1 MKRNRILAIGIALLL
16 AVQLLTPLAC
26 AAGTTLKLTAPDKL
40 PDVGQTF
47 TVTAEL
53 TGNTGLA
60 AVQLSLGY
68 DDSVVECTGIEN
80 GALVAGMLAASNP
93 YATRDGVG
101 AILAAATTTA
111 VKTDGSLAVFTFRVK
126 AAGDAK
132 LTLADALLSD
142 IDGKALSLSYSLPAL
157 IAQGSGSDS
166 GSGSGSDA
174 EKPGADDKKSDND
187 KKSEDD
193 KKSEEEQPADAAQ
206 EEVRTGSFRDVTS
219 AHWAFASVE
228 RAAEMG
234 LVTGYSNGTFRPD
247 TAVTRAQFVLML
259 WRMCGKPAAAK
270 AASFADASADWYQD
284 ALSWAVE
291 KGYVNGLSGTR
302 FGPDAP
308 ITRQQAMAILFRL
321 NGGQSGTE
329 LTLTGIYEQT
339 FADSTTI
346 AAWAKDATWWAVYH
360 ELVSGVG
367 GQPHRAGGQR
377 VPRTD
382 RGDPA
387 AVCGSIYDNGGSG
400 MKRRML
406 ALLLAVLT
414 LTMLT
419 AAAFAEDTEVL
430 GVYNVTGPLTVKN
443 GTKDGGF
450 YAGADTFELNCTGLT
465 GEYSLV
471 LLLAGDSAVPT
482 EGNIQYIDQT
492 SVKAGKVTFT
502 LKPKALTEG
511 TYNVYIST
519 TDKALDKV
527 ASFKYGEKPE
537 YTLGDVNGDGKVSAY
552 DASMIL
558 QHTVGLIDLAGVAAA
573 DVNKDGKISAYDAS
587 MILQYTV
594 GLITLD

>member
-53 TGNTGLA
+53 TGNIGLA

-142 IDGKALSLSYSLPAL
+142 TDGKALPLSYSLPAL

-174 EKPGADDKKSDND
+174 EKPGTDN

-193 KKSEEEQPADAAQ
+193 KKSEDEDKPEDEEKPADGAQ
-206 EEVRTGSFRDVTS
+206 EEVKSGSFRDVTS

-228 RAAEMG
+228 RAAELG
-234 LVTGYSNGTFRPD
+234 LVTGYSDGTFRPD
-247 TAVTRAQFVLML
+247 TPVTRAQFVLML

-291 KGYVNGLSGTR
+291 KGYVNGLSDTR

-346 AAWAKDATWWAVYH
+346 ASWAKDATWWAVYH

-367 GQPHRAGGQR
+367 GSRIAPEANASRAQI
-377 VPRTD
+377 
-382 RGDPA
+382 A
-387 AVCGSIYDNGGSG
+387 AI
-400 MKRRML
+400 
-406 ALLLAVLT
+406 LLRYADQFM
-414 LTMLT
+414 TMEE
-419 AAAFAEDTEVL
+419 AA
-430 GVYNVTGPLTVKN
+430 
-443 GTKDGGF
+443 
-450 YAGADTFELNCTGLT
+450 
-465 GEYSLV
+465 
-471 LLLAGDSAVPT
+471 
-482 EGNIQYIDQT
+482 
-492 SVKAGKVTFT
+492 
-502 LKPKALTEG
+502 
-511 TYNVYIST
+511 
-519 TDKALDKV
+519 
-527 ASFKYGEKPE
+527 
-537 YTLGDVNGDGKVSAY
+537 
-552 DASMIL
+552 
-558 QHTVGLIDLAGVAAA
+558 
-573 DVNKDGKISAYDAS
+573 
-587 MILQYTV
+587 
-594 GLITLD
+594 

>member
-291 KGYVNGLSGTR
+291 KGYVNGLSDTR

-339 FADSTTI
+339 FADSTAI
-346 AAWAKDATWWAVYH
+346 ASWAKDATWWAVYH

-367 GQPHRAGGQR
+367 GSRIAPEANASRAQI
-377 VPRTD
+377 
-382 RGDPA
+382 A
-387 AVCGSIYDNGGSG
+387 AI
-400 MKRRML
+400 
-406 ALLLAVLT
+406 LLRYADQFM
-414 LTMLT
+414 TMEE
-419 AAAFAEDTEVL
+419 AA
-430 GVYNVTGPLTVKN
+430 
-443 GTKDGGF
+443 
-450 YAGADTFELNCTGLT
+450 
-465 GEYSLV
+465 
-471 LLLAGDSAVPT
+471 
-482 EGNIQYIDQT
+482 
-492 SVKAGKVTFT
+492 
-502 LKPKALTEG
+502 
-511 TYNVYIST
+511 
-519 TDKALDKV
+519 
-527 ASFKYGEKPE
+527 
-537 YTLGDVNGDGKVSAY
+537 
-552 DASMIL
+552 
-558 QHTVGLIDLAGVAAA
+558 
-573 DVNKDGKISAYDAS
+573 
-587 MILQYTV
+587 
-594 GLITLD
+594 

>member
-93 YATRDGVG
+93 YATRGGVG

-174 EKPGADDKKSDND
+174 EKPGTDN

-193 KKSEEEQPADAAQ
+193 KKSEDEDKPEDEEKPADGAQ
-206 EEVRTGSFRDVTS
+206 EEVKSGSFRDVTRG
-219 AHWAFASVE
+219 HWACASVE
-228 RAAEMG
+228 RAAELG
-234 LVTGYSNGTFRPD
+234 LVTGYSDGTFRPD
-247 TAVTRAQFVLML
+247 TPVTRAQFVLML

-270 AASFADASADWYQD
+270 AASFADASAYWYQD

-291 KGYVNGLSGTR
+291 KGYVNGLSDTR

-346 AAWAKDATWWAVYH
+346 ASWAKDATWWAVYH

-367 GQPHRAGGQR
+367 GSRIAPEANASRAQI
-377 VPRTD
+377 
-382 RGDPA
+382 A
-387 AVCGSIYDNGGSG
+387 AI
-400 MKRRML
+400 
-406 ALLLAVLT
+406 LLRYADQFM
-414 LTMLT
+414 TMEE
-419 AAAFAEDTEVL
+419 AA
-430 GVYNVTGPLTVKN
+430 
-443 GTKDGGF
+443 
-450 YAGADTFELNCTGLT
+450 
-465 GEYSLV
+465 
-471 LLLAGDSAVPT
+471 
-482 EGNIQYIDQT
+482 
-492 SVKAGKVTFT
+492 
-502 LKPKALTEG
+502 
-511 TYNVYIST
+511 
-519 TDKALDKV
+519 
-527 ASFKYGEKPE
+527 
-537 YTLGDVNGDGKVSAY
+537 
-552 DASMIL
+552 
-558 QHTVGLIDLAGVAAA
+558 
-573 DVNKDGKISAYDAS
+573 
-587 MILQYTV
+587 
-594 GLITLD
+594 

>member
-174 EKPGADDKKSDND
+174 EKPGTDN

-193 KKSEEEQPADAAQ
+193 KKSEDEDKPEDEEKPADGAQ
-206 EEVRTGSFRDVTS
+206 EEVKSGSFRDVTS
-219 AHWAFASVE
+219 THWAFDSVE
-228 RAAEMG
+228 RAAELG
-234 LVTGYSNGTFRPD
+234 LVTGYSDGTFQPD
-247 TAVTRAQFVLML
+247 TPVTRAQFVLML

-291 KGYVNGLSGTR
+291 NGYVNGLSDTR

-346 AAWAKDATWWAVYH
+346 ASWAKDATWWAVYH

-367 GQPHRAGGQR
+367 GSRIAPEANASRAQI
-377 VPRTD
+377 
-382 RGDPA
+382 A
-387 AVCGSIYDNGGSG
+387 AI
-400 MKRRML
+400 
-406 ALLLAVLT
+406 LLRYADQFM
-414 LTMLT
+414 TMEE
-419 AAAFAEDTEVL
+419 AA
-430 GVYNVTGPLTVKN
+430 
-443 GTKDGGF
+443 
-450 YAGADTFELNCTGLT
+450 
-465 GEYSLV
+465 
-471 LLLAGDSAVPT
+471 
-482 EGNIQYIDQT
+482 
-492 SVKAGKVTFT
+492 
-502 LKPKALTEG
+502 
-511 TYNVYIST
+511 
-519 TDKALDKV
+519 
-527 ASFKYGEKPE
+527 
-537 YTLGDVNGDGKVSAY
+537 
-552 DASMIL
+552 
-558 QHTVGLIDLAGVAAA
+558 
-573 DVNKDGKISAYDAS
+573 
-587 MILQYTV
+587 
-594 GLITLD
+594 

>member
-60 AVQLSLGY
+60 AVQISLGY

-93 YATRDGVG
+93 HATRDGVG

-142 IDGKALSLSYSLPAL
+142 TDGKALPLSYSLPAL

-174 EKPGADDKKSDND
+174 EKPGTDN

-193 KKSEEEQPADAAQ
+193 KKSEDEDKPEDEEKPADGAQ
-206 EEVRTGSFRDVTS
+206 EEVKSGSFRDVTRG
-219 AHWAFASVE
+219 HWALASVE
-228 RAAEMG
+228 RAAELG
-234 LVTGYSNGTFRPD
+234 LVTGYSDGTFRPD
-247 TAVTRAQFVLML
+247 TPVTRAQFVLML

-291 KGYVNGLSGTR
+291 NGYVNGLSDTR

-367 GQPHRAGGQR
+367 GSRIAPEANASRAQI
-377 VPRTD
+377 
-382 RGDPA
+382 A
-387 AVCGSIYDNGGSG
+387 AI
-400 MKRRML
+400 
-406 ALLLAVLT
+406 LLRYADQFM
-414 LTMLT
+414 TMEE
-419 AAAFAEDTEVL
+419 AA
-430 GVYNVTGPLTVKN
+430 
-443 GTKDGGF
+443 
-450 YAGADTFELNCTGLT
+450 
-465 GEYSLV
+465 
-471 LLLAGDSAVPT
+471 
-482 EGNIQYIDQT
+482 
-492 SVKAGKVTFT
+492 
-502 LKPKALTEG
+502 
-511 TYNVYIST
+511 
-519 TDKALDKV
+519 
-527 ASFKYGEKPE
+527 
-537 YTLGDVNGDGKVSAY
+537 
-552 DASMIL
+552 
-558 QHTVGLIDLAGVAAA
+558 
-573 DVNKDGKISAYDAS
+573 
-587 MILQYTV
+587 
-594 GLITLD
+594 

>member
-80 GALVAGMLAASNP
+80 GALVAGMLAANNP
-93 YATRDGVG
+93 YATRGGVG

-142 IDGKALSLSYSLPAL
+142 IDGKALPLSYSLPAL

-174 EKPGADDKKSDND
+174 EKPGTDN

-193 KKSEEEQPADAAQ
+193 KKSEDEDKPEDEEKPADGAQ
-206 EEVRTGSFRDVTS
+206 EEVKSGSFRDVTS
-219 AHWAFASVE
+219 THWAFDSVE
-228 RAAEMG
+228 RAAELG
-234 LVTGYSNGTFRPD
+234 LVTGYSDGTFRPD
-247 TAVTRAQFVLML
+247 TPVTRAQFVLML

-291 KGYVNGLSGTR
+291 KGYVNGLSDTR

-346 AAWAKDATWWAVYH
+346 ASWAKDATWWAVYH

-367 GQPHRAGGQR
+367 GSRIAPEANASRAQI
-377 VPRTD
+377 
-382 RGDPA
+382 A
-387 AVCGSIYDNGGSG
+387 AI
-400 MKRRML
+400 
-406 ALLLAVLT
+406 LLRYADQFM
-414 LTMLT
+414 TMEE
-419 AAAFAEDTEVL
+419 AA
-430 GVYNVTGPLTVKN
+430 
-443 GTKDGGF
+443 
-450 YAGADTFELNCTGLT
+450 
-465 GEYSLV
+465 
-471 LLLAGDSAVPT
+471 
-482 EGNIQYIDQT
+482 
-492 SVKAGKVTFT
+492 
-502 LKPKALTEG
+502 
-511 TYNVYIST
+511 
-519 TDKALDKV
+519 
-527 ASFKYGEKPE
+527 
-537 YTLGDVNGDGKVSAY
+537 
-552 DASMIL
+552 
-558 QHTVGLIDLAGVAAA
+558 
-573 DVNKDGKISAYDAS
+573 
-587 MILQYTV
+587 
-594 GLITLD
+594 

>member
-93 YATRDGVG
+93 HATRGGIG
-101 AILAAATTTA
+101 AILAAAATTA

-142 IDGKALSLSYSLPAL
+142 TDGKALPLSYSLPAL

-174 EKPGADDKKSDND
+174 EKPGTDN

-193 KKSEEEQPADAAQ
+193 KKSEDEDKPEDEEKPADGAQ
-206 EEVRTGSFRDVTS
+206 EEVKSGSFRDVTS

-228 RAAEMG
+228 RAAELG
-234 LVTGYSNGTFRPD
+234 LVTGYSDGTFRPD
-247 TAVTRAQFVLML
+247 TPVTRAQFVLML

-270 AASFADASADWYQD
+270 AVSFADASADWYQD
-284 ALSWAVE
+284 ALSWAIE
-291 KGYVNGLSGTR
+291 KGYVNGLSDTR

-346 AAWAKDATWWAVYH
+346 ASWAKDATWWAVYH

-367 GQPHRAGGQR
+367 GSRIAPEANASRAQI
-377 VPRTD
+377 
-382 RGDPA
+382 A
-387 AVCGSIYDNGGSG
+387 AI
-400 MKRRML
+400 
-406 ALLLAVLT
+406 LLRYADQFM
-414 LTMLT
+414 TMEE
-419 AAAFAEDTEVL
+419 AA
-430 GVYNVTGPLTVKN
+430 
-443 GTKDGGF
+443 
-450 YAGADTFELNCTGLT
+450 
-465 GEYSLV
+465 
-471 LLLAGDSAVPT
+471 
-482 EGNIQYIDQT
+482 
-492 SVKAGKVTFT
+492 
-502 LKPKALTEG
+502 
-511 TYNVYIST
+511 
-519 TDKALDKV
+519 
-527 ASFKYGEKPE
+527 
-537 YTLGDVNGDGKVSAY
+537 
-552 DASMIL
+552 
-558 QHTVGLIDLAGVAAA
+558 
-573 DVNKDGKISAYDAS
+573 
-587 MILQYTV
+587 
-594 GLITLD
+594 

>member
-80 GALVAGMLAASNP
+80 GALIAGMLAASNP

-174 EKPGADDKKSDND
+174 EKPGTDN

-193 KKSEEEQPADAAQ
+193 KKSEDEDKPEDEEKPADGAQ
-206 EEVRTGSFRDVTS
+206 EEVKSGSFRDVTS

-228 RAAEMG
+228 RAAELG
-234 LVTGYSNGTFRPD
+234 LVTGYSDGTFRPD
-247 TAVTRAQFVLML
+247 TPVTRAQFVLML

-291 KGYVNGLSGTR
+291 KGYVNGLSDTR

-339 FADSTTI
+339 FADSTAI
-346 AAWAKDATWWAVYH
+346 ASWAKDATWWAVYH

-367 GQPHRAGGQR
+367 GSRIAPEANASRAQI
-377 VPRTD
+377 
-382 RGDPA
+382 A
-387 AVCGSIYDNGGSG
+387 AI
-400 MKRRML
+400 
-406 ALLLAVLT
+406 LLRYADQFM
-414 LTMLT
+414 TMEE
-419 AAAFAEDTEVL
+419 AA
-430 GVYNVTGPLTVKN
+430 
-443 GTKDGGF
+443 
-450 YAGADTFELNCTGLT
+450 
-465 GEYSLV
+465 
-471 LLLAGDSAVPT
+471 
-482 EGNIQYIDQT
+482 
-492 SVKAGKVTFT
+492 
-502 LKPKALTEG
+502 
-511 TYNVYIST
+511 
-519 TDKALDKV
+519 
-527 ASFKYGEKPE
+527 
-537 YTLGDVNGDGKVSAY
+537 
-552 DASMIL
+552 
-558 QHTVGLIDLAGVAAA
+558 
-573 DVNKDGKISAYDAS
+573 
-587 MILQYTV
+587 
-594 GLITLD
+594 

>member
-142 IDGKALSLSYSLPAL
+142 TDGKALPLSYSLPAL

-174 EKPGADDKKSDND
+174 EKPGTDN

-193 KKSEEEQPADAAQ
+193 KKSEDEDKPEDEEKPADGAQ
-206 EEVRTGSFRDVTS
+206 EEVKSGSFRDVTRG
-219 AHWAFASVE
+219 HWAFASVE
-228 RAAEMG
+228 RAAELG
-234 LVTGYSNGTFRPD
+234 LVAGYSDGTFRPD
-247 TAVTRAQFVLML
+247 TPVTRAQFVLML

-291 KGYVNGLSGTR
+291 KGYVNGLSDTR

-346 AAWAKDATWWAVYH
+346 ASWAKDATWWAVYH

-367 GQPHRAGGQR
+367 GSRIAPEANASRAQI
-377 VPRTD
+377 
-382 RGDPA
+382 A
-387 AVCGSIYDNGGSG
+387 AI
-400 MKRRML
+400 
-406 ALLLAVLT
+406 LLRYADQFM
-414 LTMLT
+414 TMEE
-419 AAAFAEDTEVL
+419 AA
-430 GVYNVTGPLTVKN
+430 
-443 GTKDGGF
+443 
-450 YAGADTFELNCTGLT
+450 
-465 GEYSLV
+465 
-471 LLLAGDSAVPT
+471 
-482 EGNIQYIDQT
+482 
-492 SVKAGKVTFT
+492 
-502 LKPKALTEG
+502 
-511 TYNVYIST
+511 
-519 TDKALDKV
+519 
-527 ASFKYGEKPE
+527 
-537 YTLGDVNGDGKVSAY
+537 
-552 DASMIL
+552 
-558 QHTVGLIDLAGVAAA
+558 
-573 DVNKDGKISAYDAS
+573 
-587 MILQYTV
+587 
-594 GLITLD
+594 

>member
-93 YATRDGVG
+93 YATRGGVG

-142 IDGKALSLSYSLPAL
+142 TDGKALPLSYSLPAL

-174 EKPGADDKKSDND
+174 EKPGTDN

-193 KKSEEEQPADAAQ
+193 KKSEDEDKPEDEEKPADGAQ
-206 EEVRTGSFRDVTS
+206 EEVKSGSFRDVTS

-228 RAAEMG
+228 RAAELG
-234 LVTGYSNGTFRPD
+234 LVTGYSDGTFRPD
-247 TAVTRAQFVLML
+247 TPVTRAQFVLML

-291 KGYVNGLSGTR
+291 KGYVNGLSDTR

-346 AAWAKDATWWAVYH
+346 ASWAKDATWWAAYH

-367 GQPHRAGGQR
+367 GSRIAPEANASRAQI
-377 VPRTD
+377 
-382 RGDPA
+382 A
-387 AVCGSIYDNGGSG
+387 AI
-400 MKRRML
+400 
-406 ALLLAVLT
+406 LLRYADQFM
-414 LTMLT
+414 TMEE
-419 AAAFAEDTEVL
+419 AA
-430 GVYNVTGPLTVKN
+430 
-443 GTKDGGF
+443 
-450 YAGADTFELNCTGLT
+450 
-465 GEYSLV
+465 
-471 LLLAGDSAVPT
+471 
-482 EGNIQYIDQT
+482 
-492 SVKAGKVTFT
+492 
-502 LKPKALTEG
+502 
-511 TYNVYIST
+511 
-519 TDKALDKV
+519 
-527 ASFKYGEKPE
+527 
-537 YTLGDVNGDGKVSAY
+537 
-552 DASMIL
+552 
-558 QHTVGLIDLAGVAAA
+558 
-573 DVNKDGKISAYDAS
+573 
-587 MILQYTV
+587 
-594 GLITLD
+594 

>member
-142 IDGKALSLSYSLPAL
+142 TDGKALPLSYSLPAL
-157 IAQGSGSDS
+157 IAQGST
-166 GSGSGSDA
+166 GSGSTG
-174 EKPGADDKKSDND
+174 ETPGADDKKSDDD

-193 KKSEEEQPADAAQ
+193 KTAEDDKKSEEKQPADTTQ
-206 EEVRTGSFRDVTS
+206 EEVK
-219 AHWAFASVE
+219 A
-228 RAAEMG
+228 
-234 LVTGYSNGTFRPD
+234 GTFRPD
-247 TAVTRAQFVLML
+247 TPVTRAQFVLML

-291 KGYVNGLSGTR
+291 NGYVNGLSDTR

-346 AAWAKDATWWAVYH
+346 ASWAKDATWWAVYH

-367 GQPHRAGGQR
+367 GSRIAPEANASRAQI
-377 VPRTD
+377 
-382 RGDPA
+382 A
-387 AVCGSIYDNGGSG
+387 AI
-400 MKRRML
+400 
-406 ALLLAVLT
+406 LLRYADQFM
-414 LTMLT
+414 TMEE
-419 AAAFAEDTEVL
+419 AA
-430 GVYNVTGPLTVKN
+430 
-443 GTKDGGF
+443 
-450 YAGADTFELNCTGLT
+450 
-465 GEYSLV
+465 
-471 LLLAGDSAVPT
+471 
-482 EGNIQYIDQT
+482 
-492 SVKAGKVTFT
+492 
-502 LKPKALTEG
+502 
-511 TYNVYIST
+511 
-519 TDKALDKV
+519 
-527 ASFKYGEKPE
+527 
-537 YTLGDVNGDGKVSAY
+537 
-552 DASMIL
+552 
-558 QHTVGLIDLAGVAAA
+558 
-573 DVNKDGKISAYDAS
+573 
-587 MILQYTV
+587 
-594 GLITLD
+594 

>member
-142 IDGKALSLSYSLPAL
+142 TDGKALPLSYSLPAL

-174 EKPGADDKKSDND
+174 EKPGTDN

-193 KKSEEEQPADAAQ
+193 KKSEDEDKPEDEEKPADGAQ
-206 EEVRTGSFRDVTS
+206 EEVKSGSFRDVTS

-228 RAAEMG
+228 RAAELG
-234 LVTGYSNGTFRPD
+234 LVTGYSDGTFRPD
-247 TAVTRAQFVLML
+247 TPVTRAQFVLML

-291 KGYVNGLSGTR
+291 KGYVNGLSDTR

-346 AAWAKDATWWAVYH
+346 ASWAKDATWWAVYH

-367 GQPHRAGGQR
+367 GSRIAPEANASRAQI
-377 VPRTD
+377 
-382 RGDPA
+382 A
-387 AVCGSIYDNGGSG
+387 AI
-400 MKRRML
+400 
-406 ALLLAVLT
+406 LLRYADKFM
-414 LTMLT
+414 TMEE
-419 AAAFAEDTEVL
+419 AA
-430 GVYNVTGPLTVKN
+430 
-443 GTKDGGF
+443 
-450 YAGADTFELNCTGLT
+450 
-465 GEYSLV
+465 
-471 LLLAGDSAVPT
+471 
-482 EGNIQYIDQT
+482 
-492 SVKAGKVTFT
+492 
-502 LKPKALTEG
+502 
-511 TYNVYIST
+511 
-519 TDKALDKV
+519 
-527 ASFKYGEKPE
+527 
-537 YTLGDVNGDGKVSAY
+537 
-552 DASMIL
+552 
-558 QHTVGLIDLAGVAAA
+558 
-573 DVNKDGKISAYDAS
+573 
-587 MILQYTV
+587 
-594 GLITLD
+594 

>member
-93 YATRDGVG
+93 YATRGGVG

-174 EKPGADDKKSDND
+174 EKPGTDN

-193 KKSEEEQPADAAQ
+193 KKSEDEDKPEDEEKPADGAQ
-206 EEVRTGSFRDVTS
+206 EEVKSGSFRDVTS

-228 RAAEMG
+228 RAAELG
-234 LVTGYSNGTFRPD
+234 LVTGYSDGTFRPD
-247 TAVTRAQFVLML
+247 TPVTRAQFVLML

-270 AASFADASADWYQD
+270 AVSFADASADWYQD
-284 ALSWAVE
+284 ALSWAIE
-291 KGYVNGLSGTR
+291 KGYVNGLSDTR

-346 AAWAKDATWWAVYH
+346 ASWAKDATWWAVYH

-367 GQPHRAGGQR
+367 GSRIAPEANASRAQI
-377 VPRTD
+377 
-382 RGDPA
+382 A
-387 AVCGSIYDNGGSG
+387 AI
-400 MKRRML
+400 
-406 ALLLAVLT
+406 LLRYADKFM
-414 LTMLT
+414 TMEE
-419 AAAFAEDTEVL
+419 AA
-430 GVYNVTGPLTVKN
+430 
-443 GTKDGGF
+443 
-450 YAGADTFELNCTGLT
+450 
-465 GEYSLV
+465 
-471 LLLAGDSAVPT
+471 
-482 EGNIQYIDQT
+482 
-492 SVKAGKVTFT
+492 
-502 LKPKALTEG
+502 
-511 TYNVYIST
+511 
-519 TDKALDKV
+519 
-527 ASFKYGEKPE
+527 
-537 YTLGDVNGDGKVSAY
+537 
-552 DASMIL
+552 
-558 QHTVGLIDLAGVAAA
+558 
-573 DVNKDGKISAYDAS
+573 
-587 MILQYTV
+587 
-594 GLITLD
+594 

>member
-142 IDGKALSLSYSLPAL
+142 TDGKALPLSYSLPAL

-174 EKPGADDKKSDND
+174 EKPGTDN

-193 KKSEEEQPADAAQ
+193 KKSEDEDKPEDEEKPADGAQ
-206 EEVRTGSFRDVTS
+206 EEVKSGSFRDVTRG
-219 AHWAFASVE
+219 HWAFASVE
-228 RAAEMG
+228 RAAELG
-234 LVTGYSNGTFRPD
+234 LVTGYSDGAFRPD
-247 TAVTRAQFVLML
+247 TPVTRAQFVLML
-259 WRMCGKPAAAK
+259 WRMCSKPAAAK

-291 KGYVNGLSGTR
+291 KGYVNGLSDTR

-346 AAWAKDATWWAVYH
+346 ASWAKDATWWAVYH

-367 GQPHRAGGQR
+367 GSRIAPEANASRAQI
-377 VPRTD
+377 
-382 RGDPA
+382 A
-387 AVCGSIYDNGGSG
+387 AI
-400 MKRRML
+400 
-406 ALLLAVLT
+406 LLRYADQFM
-414 LTMLT
+414 TMEE
-419 AAAFAEDTEVL
+419 AA
-430 GVYNVTGPLTVKN
+430 
-443 GTKDGGF
+443 
-450 YAGADTFELNCTGLT
+450 
-465 GEYSLV
+465 
-471 LLLAGDSAVPT
+471 
-482 EGNIQYIDQT
+482 
-492 SVKAGKVTFT
+492 
-502 LKPKALTEG
+502 
-511 TYNVYIST
+511 
-519 TDKALDKV
+519 
-527 ASFKYGEKPE
+527 
-537 YTLGDVNGDGKVSAY
+537 
-552 DASMIL
+552 
-558 QHTVGLIDLAGVAAA
+558 
-573 DVNKDGKISAYDAS
+573 
-587 MILQYTV
+587 
-594 GLITLD
+594 

>member
-60 AVQLSLGY
+60 AVQISLGY

-93 YATRDGVG
+93 HATRDGVG

-142 IDGKALSLSYSLPAL
+142 IDGKALPLSYSLPAL

-174 EKPGADDKKSDND
+174 EKPGTDN

-193 KKSEEEQPADAAQ
+193 KKSEDEDKPEDEEKPADGAQ
-206 EEVRTGSFRDVTS
+206 EEVKAGSFRDVTS

-228 RAAEMG
+228 RAAELG
-234 LVTGYSNGTFRPD
+234 LVTGYSDGTFRPD
-247 TAVTRAQFVLML
+247 THVTRAQFVLML

-291 KGYVNGLSGTR
+291 KGYVNGLSDTR

-346 AAWAKDATWWAVYH
+346 ASWAKDATWWAVYH

-367 GQPHRAGGQR
+367 GSRIAPEANASRAQI
-377 VPRTD
+377 
-382 RGDPA
+382 A
-387 AVCGSIYDNGGSG
+387 AI
-400 MKRRML
+400 
-406 ALLLAVLT
+406 LLRYADQFM
-414 LTMLT
+414 TMEE
-419 AAAFAEDTEVL
+419 AA
-430 GVYNVTGPLTVKN
+430 
-443 GTKDGGF
+443 
-450 YAGADTFELNCTGLT
+450 
-465 GEYSLV
+465 
-471 LLLAGDSAVPT
+471 
-482 EGNIQYIDQT
+482 
-492 SVKAGKVTFT
+492 
-502 LKPKALTEG
+502 
-511 TYNVYIST
+511 
-519 TDKALDKV
+519 
-527 ASFKYGEKPE
+527 
-537 YTLGDVNGDGKVSAY
+537 
-552 DASMIL
+552 
-558 QHTVGLIDLAGVAAA
+558 
-573 DVNKDGKISAYDAS
+573 
-587 MILQYTV
+587 
-594 GLITLD
+594 

>member
-26 AAGTTLKLTAPDKL
+26 AAGATLKLTAPDKL

-93 YATRDGVG
+93 HATRGGVG

-142 IDGKALSLSYSLPAL
+142 TDGKALPLSYSLPAL

-174 EKPGADDKKSDND
+174 EKPGTDN

-193 KKSEEEQPADAAQ
+193 KKSEDEDKPEDEEKPADGAQ
-206 EEVRTGSFRDVTS
+206 EEVKSGSFRDVTS
-219 AHWAFASVE
+219 THWAFASVE
-228 RAAEMG
+228 RAAELG
-234 LVTGYSNGTFRPD
+234 LVTGYSDGTFRPD
-247 TAVTRAQFVLML
+247 TPVTRAQFVLML

-291 KGYVNGLSGTR
+291 KGYVNGLSDTR

-346 AAWAKDATWWAVYH
+346 ASWAKDATWWAVYH

-367 GQPHRAGGQR
+367 GSRIAPEANASRAQI
-377 VPRTD
+377 
-382 RGDPA
+382 A
-387 AVCGSIYDNGGSG
+387 AI
-400 MKRRML
+400 
-406 ALLLAVLT
+406 LLRYADQFM
-414 LTMLT
+414 TMEE
-419 AAAFAEDTEVL
+419 AA
-430 GVYNVTGPLTVKN
+430 
-443 GTKDGGF
+443 
-450 YAGADTFELNCTGLT
+450 
-465 GEYSLV
+465 
-471 LLLAGDSAVPT
+471 
-482 EGNIQYIDQT
+482 
-492 SVKAGKVTFT
+492 
-502 LKPKALTEG
+502 
-511 TYNVYIST
+511 
-519 TDKALDKV
+519 
-527 ASFKYGEKPE
+527 
-537 YTLGDVNGDGKVSAY
+537 
-552 DASMIL
+552 
-558 QHTVGLIDLAGVAAA
+558 
-573 DVNKDGKISAYDAS
+573 
-587 MILQYTV
+587 
-594 GLITLD
+594 

>member
-26 AAGTTLKLTAPDKL
+26 AAGATLKLTAPDKL

-93 YATRDGVG
+93 YATRGGVG

-142 IDGKALSLSYSLPAL
+142 TDGKALSLSYSLPAL

-174 EKPGADDKKSDND
+174 EKPGTDN

-193 KKSEEEQPADAAQ
+193 KKSEDEDKPEDEEKPADGAQ
-206 EEVRTGSFRDVTS
+206 EEVKSGSFRDVTS
-219 AHWAFASVE
+219 THWAFDSVE
-228 RAAEMG
+228 RAAELG
-234 LVTGYSNGTFRPD
+234 LVTGYSDGTFRPD
-247 TAVTRAQFVLML
+247 TPVTRAQFVLML

-291 KGYVNGLSGTR
+291 KGYVNGLSDTR

-346 AAWAKDATWWAVYH
+346 ASWAKDATWWAVYH

-367 GQPHRAGGQR
+367 GSRIAPEANASRAQI
-377 VPRTD
+377 
-382 RGDPA
+382 A
-387 AVCGSIYDNGGSG
+387 AI
-400 MKRRML
+400 
-406 ALLLAVLT
+406 LLRYADQFM
-414 LTMLT
+414 TMEE
-419 AAAFAEDTEVL
+419 AA
-430 GVYNVTGPLTVKN
+430 
-443 GTKDGGF
+443 
-450 YAGADTFELNCTGLT
+450 
-465 GEYSLV
+465 
-471 LLLAGDSAVPT
+471 
-482 EGNIQYIDQT
+482 
-492 SVKAGKVTFT
+492 
-502 LKPKALTEG
+502 
-511 TYNVYIST
+511 
-519 TDKALDKV
+519 
-527 ASFKYGEKPE
+527 
-537 YTLGDVNGDGKVSAY
+537 
-552 DASMIL
+552 
-558 QHTVGLIDLAGVAAA
+558 
-573 DVNKDGKISAYDAS
+573 
-587 MILQYTV
+587 
-594 GLITLD
+594 

>member
-40 PDVGQTF
+40 PDVGQTC

-142 IDGKALSLSYSLPAL
+142 TDGKALPLSYSLPAL

-174 EKPGADDKKSDND
+174 EKPGTDN

-193 KKSEEEQPADAAQ
+193 KKSEDEDKPEDEEKPADGAQ
-206 EEVRTGSFRDVTS
+206 EEVKSGSFRDVTRG
-219 AHWAFASVE
+219 HWAFASVE
-228 RAAEMG
+228 RAAELG
-234 LVTGYSNGTFRPD
+234 LVTGYSDGTFRPD
-247 TAVTRAQFVLML
+247 TPVTRAQFVLML

-291 KGYVNGLSGTR
+291 KGYVNGLSDTR

-346 AAWAKDATWWAVYH
+346 ASWAKDATWWAVYH

-367 GQPHRAGGQR
+367 GSRIAPEANASRAQI
-377 VPRTD
+377 
-382 RGDPA
+382 A
-387 AVCGSIYDNGGSG
+387 AI
-400 MKRRML
+400 
-406 ALLLAVLT
+406 LLRYADQFM
-414 LTMLT
+414 TMEE
-419 AAAFAEDTEVL
+419 AA
-430 GVYNVTGPLTVKN
+430 
-443 GTKDGGF
+443 
-450 YAGADTFELNCTGLT
+450 
-465 GEYSLV
+465 
-471 LLLAGDSAVPT
+471 
-482 EGNIQYIDQT
+482 
-492 SVKAGKVTFT
+492 
-502 LKPKALTEG
+502 
-511 TYNVYIST
+511 
-519 TDKALDKV
+519 
-527 ASFKYGEKPE
+527 
-537 YTLGDVNGDGKVSAY
+537 
-552 DASMIL
+552 
-558 QHTVGLIDLAGVAAA
+558 
-573 DVNKDGKISAYDAS
+573 
-587 MILQYTV
+587 
-594 GLITLD
+594 

>member
-228 RAAEMG
+228 RAAELG
-234 LVTGYSNGTFRPD
+234 LVTGYSDGTFRPD
-247 TAVTRAQFVLML
+247 TPVTRAQFVLML

-291 KGYVNGLSGTR
+291 KGYVNGLSDTR
-302 FGPDAP
+302 FGPDTP

-346 AAWAKDATWWAVYH
+346 ASWAKDATWWAVYH

-367 GQPHRAGGQR
+367 GSRIAPEANASRAQI
-377 VPRTD
+377 
-382 RGDPA
+382 A
-387 AVCGSIYDNGGSG
+387 AI
-400 MKRRML
+400 
-406 ALLLAVLT
+406 LLRYADQFM
-414 LTMLT
+414 TMEE
-419 AAAFAEDTEVL
+419 AA
-430 GVYNVTGPLTVKN
+430 
-443 GTKDGGF
+443 
-450 YAGADTFELNCTGLT
+450 
-465 GEYSLV
+465 
-471 LLLAGDSAVPT
+471 
-482 EGNIQYIDQT
+482 
-492 SVKAGKVTFT
+492 
-502 LKPKALTEG
+502 
-511 TYNVYIST
+511 
-519 TDKALDKV
+519 
-527 ASFKYGEKPE
+527 
-537 YTLGDVNGDGKVSAY
+537 
-552 DASMIL
+552 
-558 QHTVGLIDLAGVAAA
+558 
-573 DVNKDGKISAYDAS
+573 
-587 MILQYTV
+587 
-594 GLITLD
+594 

>member
-174 EKPGADDKKSDND
+174 EKPGTDNKKP
-187 KKSEDD
+187 EDD
-193 KKSEEEQPADAAQ
+193 KKSEDEDKPEDEEKPADGAQ
-206 EEVRTGSFRDVTS
+206 EEVKSGSFRDVTS

-228 RAAEMG
+228 RAAELG
-234 LVTGYSNGTFRPD
+234 LVTGYSDGTFRPD
-247 TAVTRAQFVLML
+247 TPVTRAQFVLML

-291 KGYVNGLSGTR
+291 KGYVNGLSDTR

-367 GQPHRAGGQR
+367 GSRIAPEANASRAQI
-377 VPRTD
+377 
-382 RGDPA
+382 A
-387 AVCGSIYDNGGSG
+387 AI
-400 MKRRML
+400 
-406 ALLLAVLT
+406 LLRYADQFM
-414 LTMLT
+414 TMEE
-419 AAAFAEDTEVL
+419 AA
-430 GVYNVTGPLTVKN
+430 
-443 GTKDGGF
+443 
-450 YAGADTFELNCTGLT
+450 
-465 GEYSLV
+465 
-471 LLLAGDSAVPT
+471 
-482 EGNIQYIDQT
+482 
-492 SVKAGKVTFT
+492 
-502 LKPKALTEG
+502 
-511 TYNVYIST
+511 
-519 TDKALDKV
+519 
-527 ASFKYGEKPE
+527 
-537 YTLGDVNGDGKVSAY
+537 
-552 DASMIL
+552 
-558 QHTVGLIDLAGVAAA
+558 
-573 DVNKDGKISAYDAS
+573 
-587 MILQYTV
+587 
-594 GLITLD
+594 

>member
-142 IDGKALSLSYSLPAL
+142 TDGKALPLSYSLPAL

-174 EKPGADDKKSDND
+174 EKPGTDN

-193 KKSEEEQPADAAQ
+193 KKSEDEDKPEDEEKPADGAQ
-206 EEVRTGSFRDVTS
+206 EEVKAGSFRDVTS

-228 RAAEMG
+228 RAAELG
-234 LVTGYSNGTFRPD
+234 LVTGYSDGTFRPD
-247 TAVTRAQFVLML
+247 THVTRAQFVLML

-291 KGYVNGLSGTR
+291 NGYVNGLSDTR

-346 AAWAKDATWWAVYH
+346 ASWAKDATWWAVYH

-367 GQPHRAGGQR
+367 GSRIAPEANASRAQI
-377 VPRTD
+377 
-382 RGDPA
+382 A
-387 AVCGSIYDNGGSG
+387 AI
-400 MKRRML
+400 
-406 ALLLAVLT
+406 LLRYADQFM
-414 LTMLT
+414 TMEE
-419 AAAFAEDTEVL
+419 AA
-430 GVYNVTGPLTVKN
+430 
-443 GTKDGGF
+443 
-450 YAGADTFELNCTGLT
+450 
-465 GEYSLV
+465 
-471 LLLAGDSAVPT
+471 
-482 EGNIQYIDQT
+482 
-492 SVKAGKVTFT
+492 
-502 LKPKALTEG
+502 
-511 TYNVYIST
+511 
-519 TDKALDKV
+519 
-527 ASFKYGEKPE
+527 
-537 YTLGDVNGDGKVSAY
+537 
-552 DASMIL
+552 
-558 QHTVGLIDLAGVAAA
+558 
-573 DVNKDGKISAYDAS
+573 
-587 MILQYTV
+587 
-594 GLITLD
+594 

>member
-93 YATRDGVG
+93 YATRGGVG

-228 RAAEMG
+228 RAAELG
-234 LVTGYSNGTFRPD
+234 LVTGYSDGTFRPD
-247 TAVTRAQFVLML
+247 TPVTRAQFVLML

-291 KGYVNGLSGTR
+291 KGYVNGLSDTR

-339 FADSTTI
+339 FADSTAI
-346 AAWAKDATWWAVYH
+346 ASWAKDATWWAVYH

-367 GQPHRAGGQR
+367 GSRIAPEANASRAQI
-377 VPRTD
+377 
-382 RGDPA
+382 A
-387 AVCGSIYDNGGSG
+387 AI
-400 MKRRML
+400 
-406 ALLLAVLT
+406 LLRYADQFM
-414 LTMLT
+414 TMEE
-419 AAAFAEDTEVL
+419 AA
-430 GVYNVTGPLTVKN
+430 
-443 GTKDGGF
+443 
-450 YAGADTFELNCTGLT
+450 
-465 GEYSLV
+465 
-471 LLLAGDSAVPT
+471 
-482 EGNIQYIDQT
+482 
-492 SVKAGKVTFT
+492 
-502 LKPKALTEG
+502 
-511 TYNVYIST
+511 
-519 TDKALDKV
+519 
-527 ASFKYGEKPE
+527 
-537 YTLGDVNGDGKVSAY
+537 
-552 DASMIL
+552 
-558 QHTVGLIDLAGVAAA
+558 
-573 DVNKDGKISAYDAS
+573 
-587 MILQYTV
+587 
-594 GLITLD
+594 

>member
-93 YATRDGVG
+93 YATRGGVG

-142 IDGKALSLSYSLPAL
+142 TDGKALPLSYSLPAL

-174 EKPGADDKKSDND
+174 EKPGTDN

-193 KKSEEEQPADAAQ
+193 KKSEDEDKPEDEEKPADGAQ
-206 EEVRTGSFRDVTS
+206 EEVKSGSFRDVTS

-228 RAAEMG
+228 RAAELG
-234 LVTGYSNGTFRPD
+234 LVTGYSDGTFRPD
-247 TAVTRAQFVLML
+247 THVTRAQFVLML

-291 KGYVNGLSGTR
+291 KGYVNGLSDTR

-346 AAWAKDATWWAVYH
+346 DAWAKDATWWAVYH

-367 GQPHRAGGQR
+367 GSRIAPEANASRAQI
-377 VPRTD
+377 
-382 RGDPA
+382 A
-387 AVCGSIYDNGGSG
+387 AI
-400 MKRRML
+400 
-406 ALLLAVLT
+406 LLRYADQFM
-414 LTMLT
+414 TMEE
-419 AAAFAEDTEVL
+419 AA
-430 GVYNVTGPLTVKN
+430 
-443 GTKDGGF
+443 
-450 YAGADTFELNCTGLT
+450 
-465 GEYSLV
+465 
-471 LLLAGDSAVPT
+471 
-482 EGNIQYIDQT
+482 
-492 SVKAGKVTFT
+492 
-502 LKPKALTEG
+502 
-511 TYNVYIST
+511 
-519 TDKALDKV
+519 
-527 ASFKYGEKPE
+527 
-537 YTLGDVNGDGKVSAY
+537 
-552 DASMIL
+552 
-558 QHTVGLIDLAGVAAA
+558 
-573 DVNKDGKISAYDAS
+573 
-587 MILQYTV
+587 
-594 GLITLD
+594 

>member
-26 AAGTTLKLTAPDKL
+26 AAGATLKLTAPDKL

-80 GALVAGMLAASNP
+80 GALIAGMLAASNP

-174 EKPGADDKKSDND
+174 EKPGTDN

-193 KKSEEEQPADAAQ
+193 KKSEDEDKPEDEEKPADGAQ
-206 EEVRTGSFRDVTS
+206 EEVKSGSFRDVTS

-228 RAAEMG
+228 RAAELG
-234 LVTGYSNGTFRPD
+234 LVTGYSDGTFRPD
-247 TAVTRAQFVLML
+247 THVTRAQFVLML

-291 KGYVNGLSGTR
+291 KGYVNGLSDTR

-339 FADSTTI
+339 FADSTAI
-346 AAWAKDATWWAVYH
+346 ASWAKDATWWAVYH

-367 GQPHRAGGQR
+367 GSRIAPEANASRAQI
-377 VPRTD
+377 
-382 RGDPA
+382 A
-387 AVCGSIYDNGGSG
+387 AI
-400 MKRRML
+400 
-406 ALLLAVLT
+406 LLRYADQFM
-414 LTMLT
+414 TMEE
-419 AAAFAEDTEVL
+419 AA
-430 GVYNVTGPLTVKN
+430 
-443 GTKDGGF
+443 
-450 YAGADTFELNCTGLT
+450 
-465 GEYSLV
+465 
-471 LLLAGDSAVPT
+471 
-482 EGNIQYIDQT
+482 
-492 SVKAGKVTFT
+492 
-502 LKPKALTEG
+502 
-511 TYNVYIST
+511 
-519 TDKALDKV
+519 
-527 ASFKYGEKPE
+527 
-537 YTLGDVNGDGKVSAY
+537 
-552 DASMIL
+552 
-558 QHTVGLIDLAGVAAA
+558 
-573 DVNKDGKISAYDAS
+573 
-587 MILQYTV
+587 
-594 GLITLD
+594 

>member
-174 EKPGADDKKSDND
+174 EKPGTDN

-193 KKSEEEQPADAAQ
+193 KKSEDEDKPEDEEKPADGAQ
-206 EEVRTGSFRDVTS
+206 EEVKSGSFRDVTS

-228 RAAEMG
+228 RAAELG
-234 LVTGYSNGTFRPD
+234 LVTGYSDGTFRPD
-247 TAVTRAQFVLML
+247 AAVTRAQFVLML

-291 KGYVNGLSGTR
+291 KGYVNGLSDTR

-346 AAWAKDATWWAVYH
+346 ASWAKDATWWAVYH

-367 GQPHRAGGQR
+367 GSRIAPEANASRAQI
-377 VPRTD
+377 
-382 RGDPA
+382 A
-387 AVCGSIYDNGGSG
+387 AI
-400 MKRRML
+400 
-406 ALLLAVLT
+406 LLRYADQFM
-414 LTMLT
+414 TMEE
-419 AAAFAEDTEVL
+419 AA
-430 GVYNVTGPLTVKN
+430 
-443 GTKDGGF
+443 
-450 YAGADTFELNCTGLT
+450 
-465 GEYSLV
+465 
-471 LLLAGDSAVPT
+471 
-482 EGNIQYIDQT
+482 
-492 SVKAGKVTFT
+492 
-502 LKPKALTEG
+502 
-511 TYNVYIST
+511 
-519 TDKALDKV
+519 
-527 ASFKYGEKPE
+527 
-537 YTLGDVNGDGKVSAY
+537 
-552 DASMIL
+552 
-558 QHTVGLIDLAGVAAA
+558 
-573 DVNKDGKISAYDAS
+573 
-587 MILQYTV
+587 
-594 GLITLD
+594 

>member
-142 IDGKALSLSYSLPAL
+142 IDGKALPLSYSLPAL

-174 EKPGADDKKSDND
+174 EKPGTDN

-193 KKSEEEQPADAAQ
+193 KKSEDEDKPEDEEKPADGAQ
-206 EEVRTGSFRDVTS
+206 EEVKSGSFRDVTS

-228 RAAEMG
+228 RAAELG
-234 LVTGYSNGTFRPD
+234 LVTGYSDGTFRPD
-247 TAVTRAQFVLML
+247 TPVTRAQFVLML

-291 KGYVNGLSGTR
+291 KGYVNGLSDTR

-346 AAWAKDATWWAVYH
+346 ASWAKDATWWAVYH

-367 GQPHRAGGQR
+367 GSRIAPEANASRAQI
-377 VPRTD
+377 
-382 RGDPA
+382 A
-387 AVCGSIYDNGGSG
+387 AI
-400 MKRRML
+400 
-406 ALLLAVLT
+406 LLRYADQFM
-414 LTMLT
+414 TMEE
-419 AAAFAEDTEVL
+419 AA
-430 GVYNVTGPLTVKN
+430 
-443 GTKDGGF
+443 
-450 YAGADTFELNCTGLT
+450 
-465 GEYSLV
+465 
-471 LLLAGDSAVPT
+471 
-482 EGNIQYIDQT
+482 
-492 SVKAGKVTFT
+492 
-502 LKPKALTEG
+502 
-511 TYNVYIST
+511 
-519 TDKALDKV
+519 
-527 ASFKYGEKPE
+527 
-537 YTLGDVNGDGKVSAY
+537 
-552 DASMIL
+552 
-558 QHTVGLIDLAGVAAA
+558 
-573 DVNKDGKISAYDAS
+573 
-587 MILQYTV
+587 
-594 GLITLD
+594 

>member
-93 YATRDGVG
+93 YATRGGVG

-142 IDGKALSLSYSLPAL
+142 TDGKALSLSYSLPAL
-157 IAQGSGSDS
+157 IAQGST
-166 GSGSGSDA
+166 GSGSTG
-174 EKPGADDKKSDND
+174 ETPGADDKKSDDD
-187 KKSEDD
+187 KKSEDDKTAEDD
-193 KKSEEEQPADAAQ
+193 KKSEEEKPADTTQ
-206 EEVRTGSFRDVTS
+206 EEVKAGSFRDVTS
-219 AHWAFASVE
+219 THWAFASVE
-228 RAAEMG
+228 RAAELG
-234 LVTGYSNGTFRPD
+234 LVTGYSDGTFRPD
-247 TAVTRAQFVLML
+247 TPVTRAQFVLML

-291 KGYVNGLSGTR
+291 KGYVNGLSDTR

-346 AAWAKDATWWAVYH
+346 ASWAKDATWWAVYH

-367 GQPHRAGGQR
+367 G
-377 VPRTD
+377 
-382 RGDPA
+382 
-387 AVCGSIYDNGGSG
+387 SSS
-400 MKRRML
+400 
-406 ALLLAVLT
+406 
-414 LTMLT
+414 
-419 AAAFAEDTEVL
+419 
-430 GVYNVTGPLTVKN
+430 
-443 GTKDGGF
+443 TK
-450 YAGADTFELNCTGLT
+450 
-465 GEYSLV
+465 
-471 LLLAGDSAVPT
+471 
-482 EGNIQYIDQT
+482 
-492 SVKAGKVTFT
+492 
-502 LKPKALTEG
+502 
-511 TYNVYIST
+511 
-519 TDKALDKV
+519 
-527 ASFKYGEKPE
+527 
-537 YTLGDVNGDGKVSAY
+537 
-552 DASMIL
+552 
-558 QHTVGLIDLAGVAAA
+558 
-573 DVNKDGKISAYDAS
+573 
-587 MILQYTV
+587 
-594 GLITLD
+594 

>member
-93 YATRDGVG
+93 YATRGGVG

-174 EKPGADDKKSDND
+174 EKPGTDN

-193 KKSEEEQPADAAQ
+193 KKSEDEDKPEDEEKPADGAQ
-206 EEVRTGSFRDVTS
+206 EEVKSGSFRDVTS
-219 AHWAFASVE
+219 THWAFASVE
-228 RAAEMG
+228 RAAELG
-234 LVTGYSNGTFRPD
+234 LVTGYSDGTFRPD
-247 TAVTRAQFVLML
+247 THVTRAQFVLML

-291 KGYVNGLSGTR
+291 KGYVNGLSDTR

-346 AAWAKDATWWAVYH
+346 ASWAKDATWWAVYH

-367 GQPHRAGGQR
+367 GSRIAPEANASRAQI
-377 VPRTD
+377 
-382 RGDPA
+382 A
-387 AVCGSIYDNGGSG
+387 AI
-400 MKRRML
+400 
-406 ALLLAVLT
+406 LLRYADQFM
-414 LTMLT
+414 TMEE
-419 AAAFAEDTEVL
+419 AA
-430 GVYNVTGPLTVKN
+430 
-443 GTKDGGF
+443 
-450 YAGADTFELNCTGLT
+450 
-465 GEYSLV
+465 
-471 LLLAGDSAVPT
+471 
-482 EGNIQYIDQT
+482 
-492 SVKAGKVTFT
+492 
-502 LKPKALTEG
+502 
-511 TYNVYIST
+511 
-519 TDKALDKV
+519 
-527 ASFKYGEKPE
+527 
-537 YTLGDVNGDGKVSAY
+537 
-552 DASMIL
+552 
-558 QHTVGLIDLAGVAAA
+558 
-573 DVNKDGKISAYDAS
+573 
-587 MILQYTV
+587 
-594 GLITLD
+594 

>member
-142 IDGKALSLSYSLPAL
+142 TDGKALPLSYSLPAL

-174 EKPGADDKKSDND
+174 EKPGTDN

-193 KKSEEEQPADAAQ
+193 KKSEDEDKPEDEEKPADGAQ
-206 EEVRTGSFRDVTS
+206 EEVKAGSFRDVTS

-228 RAAEMG
+228 RAAELG
-234 LVTGYSNGTFRPD
+234 LVTGYSDGTFRPD
-247 TAVTRAQFVLML
+247 APVTRAQFVLML

-291 KGYVNGLSGTR
+291 KGYVNGLSDTR

-339 FADSTTI
+339 FADSTAI
-346 AAWAKDATWWAVYH
+346 ASWAKDATWWAVYH

-367 GQPHRAGGQR
+367 GSRIAPEANASRAQI
-377 VPRTD
+377 
-382 RGDPA
+382 A
-387 AVCGSIYDNGGSG
+387 AI
-400 MKRRML
+400 
-406 ALLLAVLT
+406 LLRYADQFM
-414 LTMLT
+414 TMEE
-419 AAAFAEDTEVL
+419 AA
-430 GVYNVTGPLTVKN
+430 
-443 GTKDGGF
+443 
-450 YAGADTFELNCTGLT
+450 
-465 GEYSLV
+465 
-471 LLLAGDSAVPT
+471 
-482 EGNIQYIDQT
+482 
-492 SVKAGKVTFT
+492 
-502 LKPKALTEG
+502 
-511 TYNVYIST
+511 
-519 TDKALDKV
+519 
-527 ASFKYGEKPE
+527 
-537 YTLGDVNGDGKVSAY
+537 
-552 DASMIL
+552 
-558 QHTVGLIDLAGVAAA
+558 
-573 DVNKDGKISAYDAS
+573 
-587 MILQYTV
+587 
-594 GLITLD
+594 

>member
-60 AVQLSLGY
+60 AVQISLGY

-93 YATRDGVG
+93 HATRDGVG

-142 IDGKALSLSYSLPAL
+142 IDGKALPLSYSLPAL

-174 EKPGADDKKSDND
+174 EKPGTDN

-193 KKSEEEQPADAAQ
+193 KKSEDEDKPEDEEKPADGAQ
-206 EEVRTGSFRDVTS
+206 EEVKSGSFRDVTS

-228 RAAEMG
+228 RAAELG
-234 LVTGYSNGTFRPD
+234 LVTGYSDGTFRPD
-247 TAVTRAQFVLML
+247 AAVTRAQFVLML

-291 KGYVNGLSGTR
+291 NGYVNGLSDTR

-367 GQPHRAGGQR
+367 GSRIAPEANASRAQI
-377 VPRTD
+377 
-382 RGDPA
+382 A
-387 AVCGSIYDNGGSG
+387 AI
-400 MKRRML
+400 
-406 ALLLAVLT
+406 LLRYADQFM
-414 LTMLT
+414 TMEE
-419 AAAFAEDTEVL
+419 AA
-430 GVYNVTGPLTVKN
+430 
-443 GTKDGGF
+443 
-450 YAGADTFELNCTGLT
+450 
-465 GEYSLV
+465 
-471 LLLAGDSAVPT
+471 
-482 EGNIQYIDQT
+482 
-492 SVKAGKVTFT
+492 
-502 LKPKALTEG
+502 
-511 TYNVYIST
+511 
-519 TDKALDKV
+519 
-527 ASFKYGEKPE
+527 
-537 YTLGDVNGDGKVSAY
+537 
-552 DASMIL
+552 
-558 QHTVGLIDLAGVAAA
+558 
-573 DVNKDGKISAYDAS
+573 
-587 MILQYTV
+587 
-594 GLITLD
+594 

>member
-93 YATRDGVG
+93 YATRGGVG

-174 EKPGADDKKSDND
+174 EKPGTDN

-193 KKSEEEQPADAAQ
+193 KKSEDEDKPEDEEKPADGAQ
-206 EEVRTGSFRDVTS
+206 EEVKSGSFRDVTS
-219 AHWAFASVE
+219 THWAFASVE
-228 RAAEMG
+228 RAAELG
-234 LVTGYSNGTFRPD
+234 LVTGYSDGTFRPD
-247 TAVTRAQFVLML
+247 AAVTRAQFVLML

-291 KGYVNGLSGTR
+291 KGYVNGLSDTR

-367 GQPHRAGGQR
+367 GSRIAPEANASRAQI
-377 VPRTD
+377 
-382 RGDPA
+382 A
-387 AVCGSIYDNGGSG
+387 AI
-400 MKRRML
+400 
-406 ALLLAVLT
+406 LLRYADQFM
-414 LTMLT
+414 TMEE
-419 AAAFAEDTEVL
+419 AA
-430 GVYNVTGPLTVKN
+430 
-443 GTKDGGF
+443 
-450 YAGADTFELNCTGLT
+450 
-465 GEYSLV
+465 
-471 LLLAGDSAVPT
+471 
-482 EGNIQYIDQT
+482 
-492 SVKAGKVTFT
+492 
-502 LKPKALTEG
+502 
-511 TYNVYIST
+511 
-519 TDKALDKV
+519 
-527 ASFKYGEKPE
+527 
-537 YTLGDVNGDGKVSAY
+537 
-552 DASMIL
+552 
-558 QHTVGLIDLAGVAAA
+558 
-573 DVNKDGKISAYDAS
+573 
-587 MILQYTV
+587 
-594 GLITLD
+594 

>member
-26 AAGTTLKLTAPDKL
+26 AAGATLKLTAPDKL

-93 YATRDGVG
+93 YATRGGVG

-142 IDGKALSLSYSLPAL
+142 IDGKALSLSFSLPAL

-174 EKPGADDKKSDND
+174 EKPGTDN

-193 KKSEEEQPADAAQ
+193 KKSEDEDKPEDEEKPADGAQ
-206 EEVRTGSFRDVTS
+206 EEVKSGSFRDVTS
-219 AHWAFASVE
+219 THWAFASVE
-228 RAAEMG
+228 RAAELG
-234 LVTGYSNGTFRPD
+234 LVTGYSDGTFRPD
-247 TAVTRAQFVLML
+247 TPVTRAQFVLML

-291 KGYVNGLSGTR
+291 KGYVNGLSDTR

-346 AAWAKDATWWAVYH
+346 ASWAKDATWWAVYH

-367 GQPHRAGGQR
+367 GSRIAPEANASRAQI
-377 VPRTD
+377 
-382 RGDPA
+382 A
-387 AVCGSIYDNGGSG
+387 AI
-400 MKRRML
+400 
-406 ALLLAVLT
+406 LLRYADQFM
-414 LTMLT
+414 TMEE
-419 AAAFAEDTEVL
+419 AA
-430 GVYNVTGPLTVKN
+430 
-443 GTKDGGF
+443 
-450 YAGADTFELNCTGLT
+450 
-465 GEYSLV
+465 
-471 LLLAGDSAVPT
+471 
-482 EGNIQYIDQT
+482 
-492 SVKAGKVTFT
+492 
-502 LKPKALTEG
+502 
-511 TYNVYIST
+511 
-519 TDKALDKV
+519 
-527 ASFKYGEKPE
+527 
-537 YTLGDVNGDGKVSAY
+537 
-552 DASMIL
+552 
-558 QHTVGLIDLAGVAAA
+558 
-573 DVNKDGKISAYDAS
+573 
-587 MILQYTV
+587 
-594 GLITLD
+594 

>member
-80 GALVAGMLAASNP
+80 GALIAGMLAASNP
-93 YATRDGVG
+93 YATRGGVG

-174 EKPGADDKKSDND
+174 EKPGTDN

-193 KKSEEEQPADAAQ
+193 KKSEDEDKPEDEEKPADGAQ
-206 EEVRTGSFRDVTS
+206 EEVKSGSFRDVTS
-219 AHWAFASVE
+219 THWAFDSVE
-228 RAAEMG
+228 RAAELG
-234 LVTGYSNGTFRPD
+234 LVTGYSDGTFRPD
-247 TAVTRAQFVLML
+247 TPVTRAQFVLML
-259 WRMCGKPAAAK
+259 WRMCGKPAAAR

-291 KGYVNGLSGTR
+291 NGYVNGLSDTR

-346 AAWAKDATWWAVYH
+346 ASWAKDATWWAVYH

-367 GQPHRAGGQR
+367 GSRIAPEANASRAQI
-377 VPRTD
+377 
-382 RGDPA
+382 A
-387 AVCGSIYDNGGSG
+387 AI
-400 MKRRML
+400 
-406 ALLLAVLT
+406 LLRYADQFM
-414 LTMLT
+414 TMEE
-419 AAAFAEDTEVL
+419 AA
-430 GVYNVTGPLTVKN
+430 
-443 GTKDGGF
+443 
-450 YAGADTFELNCTGLT
+450 
-465 GEYSLV
+465 
-471 LLLAGDSAVPT
+471 
-482 EGNIQYIDQT
+482 
-492 SVKAGKVTFT
+492 
-502 LKPKALTEG
+502 
-511 TYNVYIST
+511 
-519 TDKALDKV
+519 
-527 ASFKYGEKPE
+527 
-537 YTLGDVNGDGKVSAY
+537 
-552 DASMIL
+552 
-558 QHTVGLIDLAGVAAA
+558 
-573 DVNKDGKISAYDAS
+573 
-587 MILQYTV
+587 
-594 GLITLD
+594 

>member
-26 AAGTTLKLTAPDKL
+26 AAATTLKLTAPDKL

-174 EKPGADDKKSDND
+174 EKPGTDN

-193 KKSEEEQPADAAQ
+193 KKSEDEDKPEDEEKPADGAQ
-206 EEVRTGSFRDVTS
+206 EEVKSGSFRDVTS
-219 AHWAFASVE
+219 THWAFASVE
-228 RAAEMG
+228 RAAELG
-234 LVTGYSNGTFRPD
+234 LVTGYSDGTFRPD
-247 TAVTRAQFVLML
+247 TPVTRAQFVLML

-291 KGYVNGLSGTR
+291 KGYVNGLSDTR

-346 AAWAKDATWWAVYH
+346 ASWAKDATWWAVYH

-367 GQPHRAGGQR
+367 GSRIAPEANASRAQI
-377 VPRTD
+377 
-382 RGDPA
+382 A
-387 AVCGSIYDNGGSG
+387 AI
-400 MKRRML
+400 
-406 ALLLAVLT
+406 LLRYADQFM
-414 LTMLT
+414 TMEE
-419 AAAFAEDTEVL
+419 AA
-430 GVYNVTGPLTVKN
+430 
-443 GTKDGGF
+443 
-450 YAGADTFELNCTGLT
+450 
-465 GEYSLV
+465 
-471 LLLAGDSAVPT
+471 
-482 EGNIQYIDQT
+482 
-492 SVKAGKVTFT
+492 
-502 LKPKALTEG
+502 
-511 TYNVYIST
+511 
-519 TDKALDKV
+519 
-527 ASFKYGEKPE
+527 
-537 YTLGDVNGDGKVSAY
+537 
-552 DASMIL
+552 
-558 QHTVGLIDLAGVAAA
+558 
-573 DVNKDGKISAYDAS
+573 
-587 MILQYTV
+587 
-594 GLITLD
+594 

>member
-142 IDGKALSLSYSLPAL
+142 TDGKALPLSYSLPAL

-174 EKPGADDKKSDND
+174 EKPGTDN

-193 KKSEEEQPADAAQ
+193 KKSEDEDKPEDEEKPADGAQ
-206 EEVRTGSFRDVTS
+206 EEVKSGSFRDVTS
-219 AHWAFASVE
+219 THWAFASVE
-228 RAAEMG
+228 RAAELG
-234 LVTGYSNGTFRPD
+234 LVTGYSDGTFRPD
-247 TAVTRAQFVLML
+247 TPVTRAQFVLML

-291 KGYVNGLSGTR
+291 NGYVNGLSDTR

-346 AAWAKDATWWAVYH
+346 ASWAKDATWWAVYH

-367 GQPHRAGGQR
+367 GSRIAPEANASRAQI
-377 VPRTD
+377 
-382 RGDPA
+382 A
-387 AVCGSIYDNGGSG
+387 AI
-400 MKRRML
+400 
-406 ALLLAVLT
+406 LLRYADQFM
-414 LTMLT
+414 TMEE
-419 AAAFAEDTEVL
+419 AA
-430 GVYNVTGPLTVKN
+430 
-443 GTKDGGF
+443 
-450 YAGADTFELNCTGLT
+450 
-465 GEYSLV
+465 
-471 LLLAGDSAVPT
+471 
-482 EGNIQYIDQT
+482 
-492 SVKAGKVTFT
+492 
-502 LKPKALTEG
+502 
-511 TYNVYIST
+511 
-519 TDKALDKV
+519 
-527 ASFKYGEKPE
+527 
-537 YTLGDVNGDGKVSAY
+537 
-552 DASMIL
+552 
-558 QHTVGLIDLAGVAAA
+558 
-573 DVNKDGKISAYDAS
+573 
-587 MILQYTV
+587 
-594 GLITLD
+594 

>member
-174 EKPGADDKKSDND
+174 EKPGTDN

-193 KKSEEEQPADAAQ
+193 KKSEDEDKPEDAEKPADGAQ
-206 EEVRTGSFRDVTS
+206 EEVKSGSFRDVTS

-228 RAAEMG
+228 RAAELG
-234 LVTGYSNGTFRPD
+234 LVTGYSDGTFRPD
-247 TAVTRAQFVLML
+247 TPVTRAQFVLML

-291 KGYVNGLSGTR
+291 EGYVNGLSDTR

-346 AAWAKDATWWAVYH
+346 ASWAKNATWWAVYH

-367 GQPHRAGGQR
+367 GSRIAPEANASRAQI
-377 VPRTD
+377 
-382 RGDPA
+382 A
-387 AVCGSIYDNGGSG
+387 AI
-400 MKRRML
+400 
-406 ALLLAVLT
+406 LLRYADQFM
-414 LTMLT
+414 TMEE
-419 AAAFAEDTEVL
+419 AA
-430 GVYNVTGPLTVKN
+430 
-443 GTKDGGF
+443 
-450 YAGADTFELNCTGLT
+450 
-465 GEYSLV
+465 
-471 LLLAGDSAVPT
+471 
-482 EGNIQYIDQT
+482 
-492 SVKAGKVTFT
+492 
-502 LKPKALTEG
+502 
-511 TYNVYIST
+511 
-519 TDKALDKV
+519 
-527 ASFKYGEKPE
+527 
-537 YTLGDVNGDGKVSAY
+537 
-552 DASMIL
+552 
-558 QHTVGLIDLAGVAAA
+558 
-573 DVNKDGKISAYDAS
+573 
-587 MILQYTV
+587 
-594 GLITLD
+594 